1 MIENRIK
8 LYTTLLTTCFMGYIW
23 LYLNMA
29 YDFTKNNS
37 FEVCIIKRLTNIPC
51 PSCGSTR
58 SIISL
63 LKGNYIEAFKLNPIG
78 YILVIVMLIIPIWIF
93 MDIKLSNNN
102 LFRCYQKIEIYL
114 KKPKYAVPLILF
126 VVINWIWNIIKG
138 L

>member
-1 MIENRIK
+1 
-8 LYTTLLTTCFMGYIW
+8 
-23 LYLNMA
+23 MA
-29 YDFTKNNS
+29 YDITKNRS
-37 FEVCIIKRLTNIPC
+37 LEVCIIKRLTNIPC

-78 YILVIVMLIIPIWIF
+78 YILVIVMLILPIWIF
-93 MDIKLSNNN
+93 MDIKLANNT
-102 LFRCYQKIEIYL
+102 LFRCYQKIKIYL
-114 KKPKYAVPLILF
+114 KEPKYAFPLILF